1 MIGNDEGSGDKEDQ
15 EPELRKVN
23 KLRAFSTFIS
33 QPKYLGIIL
42 FVILI
47 LVNVVYFI
55 GYTKIPTLI
64 IADAEFAVA
73 SVALVGVVQ
82 KNER

>member
-1 MIGNDEGSGDKEDQ
+1 MDRNDDGSDSTGEQ
-15 EPELRKVN
+15 NPQIMRVN
-23 KLRAFSTFIS
+23 KVRAFSSFIS
-33 QPKYLGIIL
+33 QPKYLGFIL
-42 FVILI
+42 FSILI
-47 LVNVVYFI
+47 LINVVYFI